1 MTAADI
7 SRDLE
12 VLKLRYEEIE
22 KACAQ
27 PFQTLKRASTNLG
40 DSGPLATN
48 SGCHR
53 HC

>member
-22 KACAQ
+22 KLV
-27 PFQTLKRASTNLG
+27 PNRSQTLKGASTNLG

-48 SGCHR
+48 SG
-53 HC
+53 